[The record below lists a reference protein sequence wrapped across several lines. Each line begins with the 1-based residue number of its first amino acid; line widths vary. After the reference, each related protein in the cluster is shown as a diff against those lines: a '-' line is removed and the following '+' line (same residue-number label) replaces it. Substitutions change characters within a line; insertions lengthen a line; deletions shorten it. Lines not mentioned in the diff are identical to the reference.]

1 MLVLSCSLIHK
12 SSSNDN
18 GMNRQQIHELQVRN
32 FSEIPTDLLEDLD
45 KMGMDS
51 SSILNEYEG
60 RYLNFI
66 FKIDTNNFN
75 LVGKK
80 VGFIRNKADYF
91 KQTQERFYHDS
102 TTVGGS
108 GLYIFNTIQKEE
120 SGNYDAAIV
129 YWSKKLLTIEEVV
142 KRLKRKD

>member
-1 MLVLSCSLIHK
+1 MAFLVISVK
-12 SSSNDN
+12 KETN
-18 GMNRQQIHELQVRN
+18 
-32 FSEIPTDLLEDLD
+32 
-45 KMGMDS
+45 
-51 SSILNEYEG
+51 
-60 RYLNFI
+60 LNFI

-91 KQTQERFYHDS
+91 KQRQERFYRDS

-108 GLYIFNTIQKEE
+108 GLYIFNTTQKEE
-120 SGNYDAAIV
+120 SGSYDAAIV

-142 KRLKRKD
+142 KRLKRKY